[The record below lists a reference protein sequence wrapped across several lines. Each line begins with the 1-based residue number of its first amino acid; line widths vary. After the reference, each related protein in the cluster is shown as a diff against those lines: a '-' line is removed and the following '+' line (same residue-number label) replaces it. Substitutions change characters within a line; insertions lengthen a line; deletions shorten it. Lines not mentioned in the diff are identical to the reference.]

1 MSYQERRTI
10 VSFVSGAGVLA
21 AYCIYAFGRVQAGLA
36 AVDDLKFWAVAMLT
50 FIGIGVV
57 VSIIIQIVYHI
68 VLSIAIAARRKIQDE
83 SCTDKDIEKRIKAE
97 MVEDEMDKL
106 IELKANQ
113 VGFVV
118 AGIGLVAGLV
128 SLLLNAPL
136 AVMLNIIFLS
146 FLGGSLLSGIAQ
158 IFYYRWGVRNG

>member
-146 FLGGSLLSGIAQ
+146 FLGGSPLSGIAQ